1 MPPPL
6 LLGAGILD
14 LAAGAAAGSLRTPA
28 SWRPRKSAPRTLSAI
43 PSPPPTSMSSSSSS
57 DGCNKNMILLRQD
70 PVFLVSI
77 STVYCL
83 RRGEIL
89 SADLT
94 LVPGCKRQRSHTQ
107 QIFRRTP
114 RTKISPSNRYLART
128 AATPGYSLYKSIQ
141 GGRAVTISP

>member
-70 PVFLVSI
+70 PVFLVS
-77 STVYCL
+77 TVYCL

-114 RTKISPSNRYLART
+114 RAKISPSNRDLART
-128 AATPGYSLYKSIQ
+128 AAAPEYSLYKSIQ